1 MAIFRFIANKSNH
14 FNSPLPLSQRLLAL
28 SCRCS
33 SASSRHF
40 SSVAHNSENDYSHE
54 YGKPKGE
61 LLDAKICPETLV
73 GKSASVLRTFT
84 PKSNAQAFL
93 ICGGPLLAAH
103 ASFDPMYDR
112 ARTYIANRPVGN
124 AVLSPVLISGLVG
137 ALVEAS
143 FPESFMMDD
152 NMQQFTPLIVG
163 VSDDLK
169 FLENALLFIFMN
181 CFLI

>member
-1 MAIFRFIANKSNH
+1 MSIFRFVSNNSNH
-14 FNSPLPLSQRLLAL
+14 LHSTLACRERLLVP
-28 SCRCS
+28 SCRYFV
-33 SASSRHF
+33 ASNRHF
-40 SSVAHNSENDYSHE
+40 SSVVQNSENDSYE

-61 LLDAKICPETLV
+61 LLDANICTKTLV

-143 FPESFMMDD
+143 FPSSFLMNE
-152 NMQQFTPLIVG
+152 NMQQHTPLIVG
-163 VSDDLK
+163 VSGNW
-169 FLENALLFIFMN
+169 F
-181 CFLI
+181 